1 MPRALDSFRVF
12 LKSSQALRSDR
23 EFSFLLGM
31 RTWHIVRFFFCL
43 HFQIKVLQSDSQR
56 RVLLRNIEIWRT
68 NDIRFGKE
76 KKAEFLLIGE
86 LLRHWSK
93 DSNERNINDF
103 PAKQKPSKLSEKVES
118 ATISQKKSEMKKSSL
133 FSKKALLQMRHARVQ
148 AE

>member
-43 HFQIKVLQSDSQR
+43 HFQVKVLQSEQI
-56 RVLLRNIEIWRT
+56 LLRNIEIWRT

-76 KKAEFLLIGE
+76 KKAEFLLIGK

-103 PAKQKPSKLSEKVES
+103 LAKQRLSKLSEKVEN
-118 ATISQKKSEMKKSSL
+118 AIISQKKSEMKKSSL
-133 FSKKALLQMRHARVQ
+133 FSKKVLLWMRHAQVQ

>member
-43 HFQIKVLQSDSQR
+43 HFWIKVLQSEQI
-56 RVLLRNIEIWRT
+56 LLRDIKAWRT

-76 KKAEFLLIGE
+76 KKAEFLLIGK
-86 LLRHWSK
+86 LLRHQSK

-118 ATISQKKSEMKKSSL
+118 ATISQKKSEMKNSSL
-133 FSKKALLQMRHARVQ
+133 FSKKALLWMRHAPVQ